1 MNWLEV
7 LKKQPKKNV
16 EVSIAGVKPQGFQ
29 YSPLIVR
36 LVQKGMTLSDAE
48 QVEFRLNKRDTEHDD
63 RTLCYECLNLR
74 GEATYWRCAKPV
86 KAGISVHKENDSI
99 GVLVSIFQ
107 RCDVFQSFSQSNA
120 KDK

>member
-7 LKKQPKKNV
+7 LKTQPKKSV
-16 EVSIAGVKPQGFQ
+16 EVSITGVKPQSVQ

-36 LVQKGMTLSDAE
+36 LVHKGMTLSHAE

-74 GEATYWRCAKPV
+74 GDATHWRCAMPV

-107 RCDVFQSFSQSNA
+107 RCDVFQSFSQSSA

>member
-7 LKKQPKKNV
+7 LKTQPKKSV
-16 EVSIAGVKPQGFQ
+16 AVSITGVKPQSVQ
-29 YSPLIVR
+29 HSPLIVR
-36 LVQKGMTLSDAE
+36 LVQKGMTLSVAE
-48 QVEFRLNKRDTEHDD
+48 QVELRLNKRDTERDD

-74 GEATYWRCAKPV
+74 GDATYWRCAKPV

-107 RCDVFQSFSQSNA
+107 RCDVFQSFSQSHA